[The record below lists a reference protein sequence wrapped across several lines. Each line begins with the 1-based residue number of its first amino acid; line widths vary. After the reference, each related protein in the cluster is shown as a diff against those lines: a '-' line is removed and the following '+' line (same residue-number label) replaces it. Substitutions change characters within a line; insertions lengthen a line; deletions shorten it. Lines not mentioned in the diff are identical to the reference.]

1 MGIRKLFN
9 LVAKKASYAAG
20 TPWVFVGALAIVVVW
35 GLSGPVF
42 GFNDT
47 WQLVINTGTTII
59 TFLMVFLIQHTQN
72 ADTAALHLKLDELI
86 RATRSADNL
95 LLDMEELDERD
106 LERIRQ
112 RYEALAKTS
121 RGQPGH
127 VASPGADVR
136 PQLEPDQGD
145 ADEVAAARARSQPRR
160 PGQGTP

>member
-1 MGIRKLFN
+1 MAIRKIFN
-9 LVAKKASYAAG
+9 QLAKKASSAAG
-20 TPWVFVGALAIVVVW
+20 SPWVFAGALAIVVVW
-35 GLSGPVF
+35 GLSGPIF

-86 RATRSADNL
+86 RATHAADNL

-112 RYEALAKTS
+112 RYEALASKA
-121 RGQPGH
+121 RARPGGG
-127 VASPGADVR
+127 VASPCAEAQAG
-136 PQLEPDQGD
+136 LGD
-145 ADEVAAARARSQPRR
+145 AEREDASDTASPQARDGASDRR
-160 PGQGTP
+160 DS